1 MRYLII
7 DGQMA
12 GASGDMFLGALLD
25 LQFQKVDDKK
35 EAENKRKQLMKNL
48 TTIIPKAAS
57 LEGKAEISTEIQRI
71 HRFAFQGIQLK
82 INIEEPHRHLHV
94 PQALEIISKGGEL
107 LNLSSKGKTFCK
119 RVIQILFEAEAEA
132 HGETL
137 EQVHLHEAGSLDTF
151 LDILGAAYLLDQL
164 NLFQGK
170 VFLLP
175 IAVGSGT
182 VTFSHGTLPVP
193 APAVTEIIKKYQLPI
208 TVGLVESELLTPTG
222 ASILAA
228 ITEIIDCVFAEKSPP
243 IIIEATGIGLGT
255 KEFKKMP
262 NGLRLMVGRPLIEN
276 FEYEGLAIVETNID
290 DCGGETIGFI
300 AQHLLDLGAK
310 DVYLT
315 PIYMKKGRPGTK
327 ISVLCTPGEEEKF
340 SAELLTQTS
349 TIGVRLIQ
357 SSKIMLTREIK
368 EFKLKINEKN
378 WTVRGKIAYDTRG
391 KTVHVKPEFDDL
403 KLIAE
408 QTQLPLREVR
418 KIAEAE
424 MEQIVKK

>member
-25 LQFQKVDDKK
+25 LQGQNIGDKEK
-35 EAENKRKQLMKNL
+35 AENQRKQLINNL
-48 TTIIPKAAS
+48 TEIIPKAAS
-57 LEGKAEISTEIQRI
+57 LDEKAKISTAIQRI

-82 INIEEPHRHLHV
+82 ITIEEPHRHLHL
-94 PQALEIISKGGEL
+94 PQALAIISKGGEL
-107 LNLSSKGKTFCK
+107 LQLSTKGKTFCK
-119 RVIQILFEAEAEA
+119 SVIQILFEAEAEA

-137 EQVHLHEAGSLDTF
+137 EKVHLHEAGSLDTF
-151 LDILGAAYLLDQL
+151 LDILGTAYLLDQL
-164 NLFQGK
+164 DLFDGK

-193 APAVTEIIKKYQLPI
+193 APAVTEIVKKYQLPI
-208 TVGLVESELLTPTG
+208 TVGLVDSELLTPTG

-228 ITEIIDCVFAEKSPP
+228 ITEMMDCVFAEKSPP
-243 IIIEATGIGLGT
+243 IIVEATGVGLGS
-255 KEFKKMP
+255 KEFEKMP
-262 NGLRLMVGRPLIEN
+262 NGLRLMIGRPLTEN
-276 FEYEGLAIVETNID
+276 FEYEGVAIIETNID

-327 ISVLCTPGEEEKF
+327 ISVLCKPGEEEKF

-349 TIGVRLIQ
+349 TIGVRIVQ

-368 EFKLKINEKN
+368 EFQLQIKGKK
-378 WTVRGKIAYDTRG
+378 WPVRGKIAYDTRG
-391 KTVHVKPEFDDL
+391 KVVHIKPEFDDL
-403 KLIAE
+403 RLIAE
-408 QTQLPLREVR
+408 KIPLPLREVK
-418 KIAEAE
+418 KIAEAK